1 MFTPIIYSHKNDKI
15 NIVSYIGEYILEIIV
30 KVNELLSEYNN
41 ETTIEVMDDEEIENI
56 KDFKKLILEREA
68 FQIQIEKLEEEIK
81 NLPVLYDKSNE
92 IQSLQNTMHHIMQII
107 YNY

>member
-1 MFTPIIYSHKNDKI
+1 M
-15 NIVSYIGEYILEIIV
+15 
-30 KVNELLSEYNN
+30 LSEYNN

-81 NLPVLYDKSNE
+81 IYLFLYDKSNE
-92 IQSLQNTMHHIMQII
+92 IQSLQNTIAS
-107 YNY
+107 YNANNIQLLKEETKLKEEKKLLTQTYNNE

>member
-1 MFTPIIYSHKNDKI
+1 MSKLFTPIIYQHKNDKI

-56 KDFKKLILEREA
+56 KDF
-68 FQIQIEKLEEEIK
+68 
-81 NLPVLYDKSNE
+81 
-92 IQSLQNTMHHIMQII
+92 
-107 YNY
+107 

>member
-1 MFTPIIYSHKNDKI
+1 M
-15 NIVSYIGEYILEIIV
+15 
-30 KVNELLSEYNN
+30 LSEYNN

-92 IQSLQNTMHHIMQII
+92 IQSLQNTIAS
-107 YNY
+107 YNANNIQLLKRKLN

>member
-1 MFTPIIYSHKNDKI
+1 MSKCLHPLSIQHKNDKI

-56 KDFKKLILEREA
+56 KDFKKINFRKRS
-68 FQIQIEKLEEEIK
+68 F
-81 NLPVLYDKSNE
+81 SN
-92 IQSLQNTMHHIMQII
+92 SNRKA
-107 YNY
+107 